1 MLPPAALVALGGL
14 LGGLGRAGVGQ
25 VLPVGPALLLVDVAG
40 AGALGLL
47 LAARPSPSARLLWG
61 TGALGSWTTVSGL
74 ALAVVAPGGSAA
86 AAVAWAGVTVALGG
100 VAAGAGLRAGGRPG
114 GVGAPPGGAVGAS
127 APSGSSSAQGRVA
140 VLAVG
145 GSVGAAAVV
154 GAVVLA
160 RSGGPGEA
168 VLVAAGAAAG
178 ALLRRAVVTTVPTDP
193 RAAVA
198 GVNVVGSGLLG
209 LLVSAGAADG
219 DVGGPLLAVGLCG
232 AFTTFSTAAVDVVR
246 TTPRRATAG
255 LAVAHVVGSLLAAAV
270 GLRVGELLGG

>member
-25 VLPVGPALLLVDVAG
+25 VLPVGPALLLVDVTG

-47 LAARPSPSARLLWG
+47 LAVRPSRSARLLWG

-74 ALAVVAPGGSAA
+74 ALAVVAPGRPATAA
-86 AAVAWAGVTVALGG
+86 AAWVAATVVLGG
-100 VAAGAGLRAGGRPG
+100 LAAAAGLRT
-114 GVGAPPGGAVGAS
+114 GARRGGAVGPSRSSGAPGTSS
-127 APSGSSSAQGRVA
+127 APPRAA

-154 GAVVLA
+154 GTVVLTRA
-160 RSGGPGEA
+160 GGPGEA
-168 VLVAAGAAAG
+168 LLVAAGAAAG
-178 ALLRRAVVTTVPTDP
+178 ALLRQAVVATVPMDP
-193 RAAVA
+193 RGAVA

-209 LLVSAGAADG
+209 LLVAVGAADG

-232 AFTTFSTAAVDVVR
+232 AFTTFSTAAVDVAR
-246 TTPRRATAG
+246 TTPRRAAGG
-255 LAVAHVVGSLLAAAV
+255 LAVAHVVGSLLAAALGV
-270 GLRVGELLGG
+270 AAGRLLAP